1 MSGDEDGATR
11 GGRGAYIVFAQ
22 RLCARRDV
30 PLWFQRKKRLK
41 LGGSAIELQGG

>member
-30 PLWFQRKKRLK
+30 PLWFQRKKSWNS
-41 LGGSAIELQGG
+41 GGSAIVTGG